1 MDNKSIIIKTIS
13 LCPSINGLFARYLR
27 CAQKITFAMAAICLR
42 LSFSHALILNK
53 NSHLWKETN
62 PGATL
67 KFRWPALIVIACLL
81 VFPVKTHNLTINSV
95 PALTAS
101 QVSAFDVTANINVA
115 KENKDEAIT
124 VDLPETPKKQPASI
138 ADASRPDHNS
148 HGKQIVGPFDPLI
161 LQAAK
166 LYQVDPALIK
176 AVIMAESGYNPNALS
191 KKGAQGLMQL
201 MPRTAKWLGVVDSFN
216 PEHNINGGA
225 KYLKQ
230 LLMRFDGDVE
240 LALAA
245 YNAGSR
251 RVRRYNGVPPFKA
264 TKFYISKVFRY
275 YDIYK
280 SQFQNTTF
288 LPISASGKNL
298 DPQNT

>member
-1 MDNKSIIIKTIS
+1 MDNKSIIIKIIS
-13 LCPSINGLFARYLR
+13 SCPSINGLFALYLR
-27 CAQKITFAMAAICLR
+27 YAQKITFAIATICLR

-53 NSHLWKETN
+53 NPHLWKETN
-62 PGATL
+62 SAATL
-67 KFRWPALIVIACLL
+67 KFRWLALIVVAYLL
-81 VFPVKTHNLTINSV
+81 VLPVKIHNFTINSV

-124 VDLPETPKKQPASI
+124 VDLPEAPKKQPASM

-148 HGKQIVGPFDPLI
+148 QGKQFAGPFDPLI

-166 LYQVDPALIK
+166 LHQVDPALIK
-176 AVIMAESGYNPNALS
+176 AVIMAESGYNPKALS

-201 MPRTAKWLGVVDSFN
+201 MPRTAKWLGVIDSFN

-230 LLMRFDGDVE
+230 LLRRFDGDVE

-251 RVRRYNGVPPFKA
+251 HVRNYNGVPPFKA
-264 TKFYISKVFRY
+264 TKFYISKVFKY

-280 SQFQNTTF
+280 NHFQKAPF
-288 LPISASGKNL
+288 LPISASEKNL

>member
-1 MDNKSIIIKTIS
+1 M
-13 LCPSINGLFARYLR
+13 
-27 CAQKITFAMAAICLR
+27 R

-62 PGATL
+62 SGATL
-67 KFRWPALIVIACLL
+67 KFRWPALIVVAYLL
-81 VFPVKTHNLTINSV
+81 VFPVKIHNFTINPG

-115 KENKDEAIT
+115 KENKYEAIT
-124 VDLPETPKKQPASI
+124 VDLPEAPKKQPASI
-138 ADASRPDHNS
+138 MADASRPDHNS
-148 HGKQIVGPFDPLI
+148 QGKQFASPFDPLI

-166 LYQVDPALIK
+166 LHQVDPALIK
-176 AVIMAESGYNPNALS
+176 AVIMAESGYNPKALS

-201 MPRTAKWLGVVDSFN
+201 MPRTAQWLGVIDSFN

-230 LLMRFDGDVE
+230 LLRRFDGDVE

-251 RVRRYNGVPPFKA
+251 HVRRYNGVPPFKA
-264 TKFYISKVFRY
+264 TKFYISKVFKY

-280 SQFQNTTF
+280 NHFQNAPF
-288 LPISASGKNL
+288 LPISASEKNL